1 MTVFHPVVEQDDMK
15 ILVINCGS
23 SSIKYQLFSMEDEL
37 AMVSGLAQRIGEAQG
52 KLSHNKFPDT
62 EQALTI
68 VNEDPIP
75 DHNSGMNTIV
85 SLLTEKEYGVIE
97 DASDISAVGH
107 RVVHGGER
115 FRAPVLID
123 DEVIK
128 AIEETIPLAPLHNPA
143 NLMGIRVAKTLIP
156 QAPQVA
162 IFDTAFHQ
170 TMPPRAYHY
179 SLPYK
184 YYEEL
189 GVRRYGF
196 HGTSHR
202 YVAKEAARLMGRPL
216 LELNLMTIHLGSGAS
231 TCAIEKGRSVD
242 TSMGMTPVAGIIMGT
257 RSGNIDPGI
266 IFYLAKRKGM
276 TLEDLEHV
284 LTHESGLKGICGLND
299 VRDIHNKATEGDKR
313 AQLALDMFVYRI
325 KKYIGNYLAILGRL
339 DGIVFTAGIG
349 EHDVKIR
356 ERCCE
361 KLERLGILIDQ
372 EKNKAQKEEPFEI
385 SKAESSV
392 KVLVI
397 PTNEELEIAQQTK
410 ELLESEGFN

>member
-1 MTVFHPVVEQDDMK
+1 MK
-15 ILVINCGS
+15 ILVLNCGS
-23 SSIKYQLFSMEDEL
+23 SSIKYQLFNMEEEA
-37 AMVSGLAQRIGEAQG
+37 AMASGLAERVGEPQG
-52 KLSHNKFPDT
+52 RLTHNKFPAT
-62 EQALTI
+62 EAESTI
-68 VNEDPIP
+68 AREEPISEHK
-75 DHNSGMNTIV
+75 DGMHMIID
-85 SLLTEKEYGVIE
+85 LLTDEEHGVVN
-97 DASDISAVGH
+97 DASEISAVGH
-107 RVVHGGER
+107 RVVHGGDH
-115 FRAPVLID
+115 FQAPALID
-123 DEVIK
+123 DEVIG

-143 NLMGIRVAKTLIP
+143 NLMGIRVAQTLIS

-179 SLPYK
+179 SLPYE

-216 LELNLMTIHLGSGAS
+216 DNLNLMTIHLGSGAS
-231 TCAIEKGRSVD
+231 TCAIEKGKSVD

-266 IFYLAKRKGM
+266 LFYLAKRRGM
-276 TLEDLEHV
+276 TLEDLDHV
-284 LTHESGLKGICGLND
+284 LTHESGLKGICGFND
-299 VRDIHNKATEGDKR
+299 MRDIHKEATKGNAR
-313 AQLALDMFVYRI
+313 ARLALDMFVYRI

-349 EHDVKIR
+349 EQDVEIR

-361 KLERLGILIDQ
+361 KLERLGIVLDA
-372 EKNKAQKEEPFEI
+372 EKNRSPHEGPLQINTP
-385 SKAESSV
+385 ESLV
-392 KVLVI
+392 ALFVI

-410 ELLESEGFN
+410 ELLEAKGL

>member
-1 MTVFHPVVEQDDMK
+1 MK
-15 ILVINCGS
+15 ILVLNCGS
-23 SSIKYQLFSMEDEL
+23 SSIKYQLFDMED
-37 AMVSGLAQRIGEAQG
+37 ASVMASGLAERVGEPQG
-52 KLSHNKFPDT
+52 KITHRKLPDT
-62 EQALTI
+62 EAESTI
-68 VNEDPIP
+68 IREEPISEHK
-75 DHNSGMNTIV
+75 DGMLMIID
-85 SLLTEKEYGVIE
+85 LLTDKEHGLVN
-97 DASDISAVGH
+97 DAAEISAVGH
-107 RVVHGGER
+107 RVVHGGEH
-115 FRAPVLID
+115 FRAPTLID

-143 NLMGIRVAKTLIP
+143 NLMGIRVAQDLIP

-179 SLPYK
+179 SLPYE
-184 YYEEL
+184 YYTEL

-216 LELNLMTIHLGSGAS
+216 GELNLMTIHLGSGAS

-266 IFYLAKRKGM
+266 ITYLAKSKGM
-276 TLEDLEHV
+276 TIEELDHV
-284 LTHESGLKGICGLND
+284 LTHESGLKGICGFND
-299 VRDIHNKATEGDKR
+299 MRDIHKQAAEGNKR

-349 EHDVKIR
+349 EHDVAIR
-356 ERCCE
+356 KRCCE
-361 KLERLGILIDQ
+361 KLERLGIVLDP
-372 EKNKAQKEEPFEI
+372 EKNKQEHEGPLQI
-385 SKAESSV
+385 SKHESSV
-392 KVLVI
+392 ALFVI

-410 ELLESEGFN
+410 ELLESEGFK

>member
-1 MTVFHPVVEQDDMK
+1 MK
-15 ILVINCGS
+15 ILVLNCGS
-23 SSIKYQLFSMEDEL
+23 SSIKYQLFNMEDG
-37 AMVSGLAQRIGEAQG
+37 AVMASGLAERVGEPQG
-52 KLSHNKFPDT
+52 RLTHNKFPAT
-62 EQALTI
+62 EAESTI
-68 VNEDPIP
+68 AREEPISEHK
-75 DHNSGMNTIV
+75 DGMHMIID
-85 SLLTEKEYGVIE
+85 LLTDEEHGVVN
-97 DASDISAVGH
+97 DASEISAVGH
-107 RVVHGGER
+107 RVVHGGVH
-115 FRAPVLID
+115 FQAPALID
-123 DEVIK
+123 DEVIG

-143 NLMGIRVAKTLIP
+143 NLMGIRVAQTLIP

-179 SLPYK
+179 SLPYE

-216 LELNLMTIHLGSGAS
+216 DNLNLMTIHLGSGAS
-231 TCAIEKGRSVD
+231 TCAIEKGKSVD

-266 IFYLAKRKGM
+266 LFYLAKRRGM
-276 TLEDLEHV
+276 TLEDLDHV
-284 LTHESGLKGICGLND
+284 LTHESGLKGICGFND
-299 VRDIHNKATEGDKR
+299 MRDIHKEATKGDAR
-313 AQLALDMFVYRI
+313 ARLALDMFVYRI

-349 EHDVKIR
+349 EHDVEIR

-361 KLERLGILIDQ
+361 KLERLGIVLDA
-372 EKNKAQKEEPFEI
+372 EKNRSPHEGPLQINTP
-385 SKAESSV
+385 ESSV
-392 KVLVI
+392 ALFVI

-410 ELLESEGFN
+410 ELLEAKGL

>member
-1 MTVFHPVVEQDDMK
+1 MK
-15 ILVINCGS
+15 ILVLNCGS
-23 SSIKYQLFSMEDEL
+23 SSIKYQFFNMEDES
-37 AMVSGLAQRIGEAQG
+37 AMASGIAERVGEPQG
-52 KLSHNKFPDT
+52 KLTHNKLPDT
-62 EQALTI
+62 DAESTL
-68 VNEDPIP
+68 VREEPIA
-75 DHNSGMNTIV
+75 DHKSGMLMVID
-85 SLLTEKEYGVIE
+85 LLTDKKHGVVNDSSE
-97 DASDISAVGH
+97 ISAVGH

-115 FRAPVLID
+115 FQAPVLID
-123 DEVIK
+123 DEVIG

-143 NLMGIRVAKTLIP
+143 NLMGIRVAQALIP
-156 QAPQVA
+156 KAPQVA

-179 SLPYK
+179 SLPYE
-184 YYEEL
+184 YYTEL

-202 YVAKEAARLMGRPL
+202 YVAKEAARLMDRPL
-216 LELNLMTIHLGSGAS
+216 AELNLMTIHLGSGAS
-231 TCAIEKGRSVD
+231 TCAIENGRSVD

-266 IFYLAKRKGM
+266 IFYLAKSKGM
-276 TLEDLEHV
+276 TIEDLDHV

-299 VRDIHNKATEGDKR
+299 MRDIHREAAEGNKR

-349 EHDVKIR
+349 EHDIEIR

-361 KLERLGILIDQ
+361 KLERLGIAIDV
-372 EKNKAQKEEPFEI
+372 EKNKAQKEESLEI
-385 SKAESSV
+385 SKAESPV

-410 ELLESEGFN
+410 ELLEYEGFK

>member
-1 MTVFHPVVEQDDMK
+1 MK
-15 ILVINCGS
+15 ILVLNCGS
-23 SSIKYQLFSMEDEL
+23 SSIKYQLFNMKDE
-37 AMVSGLAQRIGEAQG
+37 AVMASGLAERVGEPQG
-52 KLSHNKFPDT
+52 RLTHYMFPDT
-62 EQALTI
+62 EAQSMI
-68 VNEDPIP
+68 VREEPIP
-75 DHNSGMNTIV
+75 EHKDGMHMIIN
-85 SLLTEKEYGVIE
+85 LLTDEEHGVVN
-97 DASDISAVGH
+97 DASEISAVGH
-107 RVVHGGER
+107 RVVHGGEH
-115 FRAPVLID
+115 FQAPALID
-123 DEVIK
+123 DEVIG

-143 NLMGIRVAKTLIP
+143 NLMGIRVAQILIP

-179 SLPYK
+179 SLPYE

-216 LELNLMTIHLGSGAS
+216 DNLNLMTIHLGSGAS
-231 TCAIEKGRSVD
+231 TCAIEKGKSVD

-266 IFYLAKRKGM
+266 IFYLAKRRGM
-276 TLEDLEHV
+276 TLENLDHV
-284 LTHESGLKGICGLND
+284 LTHESGLKGICGFND
-299 VRDIHNKATEGDKR
+299 MRDIHKMATEGDPR
-313 AQLALDMFVYRI
+313 ARLALDMFVYRI

-349 EHDVKIR
+349 EHDVEIR

-361 KLERLGILIDQ
+361 NLERLGIVLDP
-372 EKNKAQKEEPFEI
+372 EKNKQEHEGPLQINK
-385 SKAESSV
+385 SESSV
-392 KVLVI
+392 ALFVI

-410 ELLESEGFN
+410 ELLEKKGFK

>member
-1 MTVFHPVVEQDDMK
+1 MK
-15 ILVINCGS
+15 ILVLNCGS
-23 SSIKYQLFSMEDEL
+23 SSIKYQLFNMEEEA
-37 AMVSGLAQRIGEAQG
+37 AMASGLAERVGEPQG
-52 KLSHNKFPDT
+52 RLTHNKFPAT
-62 EQALTI
+62 EAESTI
-68 VNEDPIP
+68 VREAPISEHK
-75 DHNSGMNTIV
+75 DGMHMIID
-85 SLLTEKEYGVIE
+85 LLTDEEHGVVN
-97 DASDISAVGH
+97 DASEISAVGH
-107 RVVHGGER
+107 RVVHGGVH
-115 FRAPVLID
+115 FQAPALID
-123 DEVIK
+123 DEVIG

-143 NLMGIRVAKTLIP
+143 NLMGIRVAQTLIS

-179 SLPYK
+179 SLPYE

-216 LELNLMTIHLGSGAS
+216 DNLNLMTIHLGSGAS
-231 TCAIEKGRSVD
+231 TCAIEKGKSVD

-266 IFYLAKRKGM
+266 LFYLAKRRGM
-276 TLEDLEHV
+276 TLEDLDHV
-284 LTHESGLKGICGLND
+284 LTHESGLKGICGFND
-299 VRDIHNKATEGDKR
+299 MRDIHKEATKGDAR
-313 AQLALDMFVYRI
+313 ARLALDMFVYRI

-349 EHDVKIR
+349 EHDVEIR

-361 KLERLGILIDQ
+361 KLERLGIVLDA
-372 EKNKAQKEEPFEI
+372 EKNRSPHEGPLQINTP
-385 SKAESSV
+385 ESSV
-392 KVLVI
+392 ALFVI

-410 ELLESEGFN
+410 ELLEAKGL

>member
-1 MTVFHPVVEQDDMK
+1 MK
-15 ILVINCGS
+15 ILVLNCGS
-23 SSIKYQLFSMEDEL
+23 SSIKYQLFNMEDG
-37 AMVSGLAQRIGEAQG
+37 AVMASGLAERVGEPQG
-52 KLSHNKFPDT
+52 RLTHNKFPAT
-62 EQALTI
+62 EAESTI
-68 VNEDPIP
+68 AREEPISEHK
-75 DHNSGMNTIV
+75 DGMHMIID
-85 SLLTEKEYGVIE
+85 LLTDEEHGVVN
-97 DASDISAVGH
+97 DASEISAVGH
-107 RVVHGGER
+107 RVVHGGDH
-115 FRAPVLID
+115 FQAPALID
-123 DEVIK
+123 DEVIG

-143 NLMGIRVAKTLIP
+143 NLMGIRVAQTLIP

-179 SLPYK
+179 SLPYE

-216 LELNLMTIHLGSGAS
+216 DNLNLMTIHLGSGAS
-231 TCAIEKGRSVD
+231 TCAIEKGKSVD

-266 IFYLAKRKGM
+266 LFYLAKRRGM
-276 TLEDLEHV
+276 TLEDLDHV
-284 LTHESGLKGICGLND
+284 LTHESGLKGICGFND
-299 VRDIHNKATEGDKR
+299 MRDIHKEATKGNAR
-313 AQLALDMFVYRI
+313 ARLALDMFVYRI

-349 EHDVKIR
+349 EHDVEIR

-361 KLERLGILIDQ
+361 KLERLGIVLDA
-372 EKNKAQKEEPFEI
+372 EKNRSPHEGPLQINTP
-385 SKAESSV
+385 ESSV
-392 KVLVI
+392 ALFVI

-410 ELLESEGFN
+410 ELLEAKGL

>member
-1 MTVFHPVVEQDDMK
+1 MK
-15 ILVINCGS
+15 ILVLNCGS
-23 SSIKYQLFSMEDEL
+23 SSIKYQLFNMDDEA
-37 AMVSGLAQRIGEAQG
+37 AMASGLAERVGEPQG
-52 KLSHNKFPDT
+52 RLTHNKFPAT
-62 EQALTI
+62 EAESTI
-68 VNEDPIP
+68 AREAPIP
-75 DHNSGMNTIV
+75 EHKDGMHMIID
-85 SLLTEKEYGVIE
+85 LLTDEEHGVVN
-97 DASDISAVGH
+97 DASEISAVGH
-107 RVVHGGER
+107 RVVHGGEH
-115 FRAPVLID
+115 FQAPAFID
-123 DEVIK
+123 EEVIG

-143 NLMGIRVAKTLIP
+143 NLMGIRVAQTLIP

-179 SLPYK
+179 SLPYE

-202 YVAKEAARLMGRPL
+202 YVAKKAARLMGRPL
-216 LELNLMTIHLGSGAS
+216 DNLNLMTIHLGSGAS
-231 TCAIEKGRSVD
+231 ICAIEKGKSVD

-266 IFYLAKRKGM
+266 LFYLAKRRGM
-276 TLEDLEHV
+276 TLEDLDHV
-284 LTHESGLKGICGLND
+284 LTHESGLKGICGFND
-299 VRDIHNKATEGDKR
+299 MRDIHKEATKGDAR
-313 AQLALDMFVYRI
+313 ARLALDMFVYRI

-349 EHDVKIR
+349 EHDVEIR

-361 KLERLGILIDQ
+361 KLERLGIVLDA
-372 EKNKAQKEEPFEI
+372 EKNRSPHEGPLQINTP
-385 SKAESSV
+385 ESSV
-392 KVLVI
+392 ALFVI

-410 ELLESEGFN
+410 ELLETKGLY

>member
-1 MTVFHPVVEQDDMK
+1 MK
-15 ILVINCGS
+15 ILVLNCGS
-23 SSIKYQLFSMEDEL
+23 SSIKYQLFNMEEEA
-37 AMVSGLAQRIGEAQG
+37 AMASGLAERVGEPQG
-52 KLSHNKFPDT
+52 RLTHNKFPAT
-62 EQALTI
+62 EAESTI
-68 VNEDPIP
+68 VREAPISEHK
-75 DHNSGMNTIV
+75 DGMHMIID
-85 SLLTEKEYGVIE
+85 LLTDEEHGVVN
-97 DASDISAVGH
+97 DASEISAVGH
-107 RVVHGGER
+107 RVVHGGVH
-115 FRAPVLID
+115 FQAPALID
-123 DEVIK
+123 DEVIG

-143 NLMGIRVAKTLIP
+143 NLMGIRVAQTLIS

-179 SLPYK
+179 SLPYE

-216 LELNLMTIHLGSGAS
+216 DNLNLMTIHLGSGAS
-231 TCAIEKGRSVD
+231 TCAIEKGKSVD

-266 IFYLAKRKGM
+266 LFYLAKRRGM
-276 TLEDLEHV
+276 TLEDLDHV
-284 LTHESGLKGICGLND
+284 LTHESGLKGICGFND
-299 VRDIHNKATEGDKR
+299 MRDIHKEATKGNAR
-313 AQLALDMFVYRI
+313 ARLALDMFVYRI

-349 EHDVKIR
+349 EQDVEIR

-361 KLERLGILIDQ
+361 KLERLGIVLDA
-372 EKNKAQKEEPFEI
+372 EKNRSPHEGPLQINTP
-385 SKAESSV
+385 ESSV
-392 KVLVI
+392 ALFVI

-410 ELLESEGFN
+410 ELLEAKGL

>member
-1 MTVFHPVVEQDDMK
+1 MK
-15 ILVINCGS
+15 ILVLNCGS
-23 SSIKYQLFSMEDEL
+23 SSIKYQLFNMEDE
-37 AMVSGLAQRIGEAQG
+37 AVMASGIAERVGEQQG
-52 KLSHNKFPDT
+52 RLTHNKFPDT
-62 EQALTI
+62 ETESTI
-68 VNEDPIP
+68 VREEPILEHK
-75 DHNSGMNTIV
+75 DGMHMIID
-85 SLLTEKEYGVIE
+85 LLTDEQHGVVN
-97 DASDISAVGH
+97 DASEISAVGH
-107 RVVHGGER
+107 RVVHGGEH
-115 FRAPVLID
+115 FQAPTLID
-123 DEVIK
+123 DAVIG

-143 NLMGIRVAKTLIP
+143 NLMGIRVAQTLIP
-156 QAPQVA
+156 QAPQVT

-179 SLPYK
+179 SLPYE

-216 LELNLMTIHLGSGAS
+216 DNLNLMTIHLGSGAS

-266 IFYLAKRKGM
+266 IFYLAKRRGM
-276 TLEDLEHV
+276 TLEDLDHV
-284 LTHESGLKGICGLND
+284 LTHESGLKGICGFND
-299 VRDIHNKATEGDKR
+299 MRDIHSKATEGDKR
-313 AQLALDMFVYRI
+313 AKLALDMFVYRI
-325 KKYIGNYLAILGRL
+325 KKYIGNYLAVLGRL

-349 EHDVKIR
+349 EHDVEIR

-361 KLERLGILIDQ
+361 KLERLGIVLDP
-372 EKNKAQKEEPFEI
+372 EKNRSPHEGPLQINKP
-385 SKAESSV
+385 ESSV
-392 KVLVI
+392 ALFVI

-410 ELLESEGFN
+410 ELLEAKGLW

>member
-1 MTVFHPVVEQDDMK
+1 MK
-15 ILVINCGS
+15 ILVLNCGS
-23 SSIKYQLFSMEDEL
+23 SSIKYQLFNMKDE
-37 AMVSGLAQRIGEAQG
+37 AVMASGLAERVGEPLG
-52 KLSHNKFPDT
+52 RLTHNKFPDT
-62 EQALTI
+62 EAQLTI
-68 VNEDPIP
+68 VREAPIP
-75 DHNSGMNTIV
+75 EHKDGIHMIID
-85 SLLTEKEYGVIE
+85 LLTDEEHGVVN
-97 DASDISAVGH
+97 DASEISAVGH
-107 RVVHGGER
+107 RVVHGGEH
-115 FRAPVLID
+115 FQAPALID
-123 DEVIK
+123 DEVIR

-143 NLMGIRVAKTLIP
+143 NLMGIRVAQTLIP

-162 IFDTAFHQ
+162 VFDTAFHQ

-179 SLPYK
+179 SLPYE

-216 LELNLMTIHLGSGAS
+216 DNLNLMTIHLGSGAS
-231 TCAIEKGRSVD
+231 TCAIEKGKSVD

-266 IFYLAKRKGM
+266 IFYLAKSRGM
-276 TLEDLEHV
+276 TLEDLDHV
-284 LTHESGLKGICGLND
+284 LTHDSGLKGICGLND
-299 VRDIHNKATEGDKR
+299 MRDIHKKAAEGDAR
-313 AQLALDMFVYRI
+313 ARLALDMFVYRI

-349 EHDVKIR
+349 EHDVEIR

-361 KLERLGILIDQ
+361 KLERLGIVLDP
-372 EKNKAQKEEPFEI
+372 EKNRSPHEGPLQINTP
-385 SKAESSV
+385 ESSV
-392 KVLVI
+392 ALFVI

-410 ELLESEGFN
+410 ELLEAKDLQ

>member
-1 MTVFHPVVEQDDMK
+1 MK
-15 ILVINCGS
+15 ILVLNCGS
-23 SSIKYQLFSMEDEL
+23 SSIKYQLFNMEDE
-37 AMVSGLAQRIGEAQG
+37 AVMASGLAERIGEPQG
-52 KLSHNKFPDT
+52 RLTHNKFLDT
-62 EQALTI
+62 EAESTI
-68 VNEDPIP
+68 VREEPISEHK
-75 DHNSGMNTIV
+75 DGMHMIID
-85 SLLTEKEYGVIE
+85 LLTDEQHGVVN
-97 DASDISAVGH
+97 DASEISAVGH
-107 RVVHGGER
+107 RVVHGGEH
-115 FRAPVLID
+115 FQAPTLID
-123 DEVIK
+123 DAVIG

-143 NLMGIRVAKTLIP
+143 NLMGIRVAQTLIP

-162 IFDTAFHQ
+162 IFDTSFHQ

-179 SLPYK
+179 SLPYE

-216 LELNLMTIHLGSGAS
+216 DNLNLMTIHLGNGAS

-266 IFYLAKRKGM
+266 IFYLAKRRDM
-276 TLEDLEHV
+276 TIEDLDYV
-284 LTHESGLKGICGLND
+284 LTHESGLKGICGFND
-299 VRDIHNKATEGDKR
+299 MRDIHSKAKEGDKR
-313 AQLALDMFVYRI
+313 AKLALDMFVYRI
-325 KKYIGNYLAILGRL
+325 KKYIGNYLAVLGCL

-349 EHDVKIR
+349 EHDVEIR

-361 KLERLGILIDQ
+361 KLDRLGIVIDP
-372 EKNKAQKEEPFEI
+372 EKNRLPHEGPLQINSP
-385 SKAESSV
+385 ESSV
-392 KVLVI
+392 ALFVI

-410 ELLESEGFN
+410 ELLEAKGLN

>member
-1 MTVFHPVVEQDDMK
+1 MK
-15 ILVINCGS
+15 ILVLNFGS
-23 SSIKYQLFSMEDEL
+23 SSIKYQLFHMENEL
-37 AMVSGLAQRIGEAQG
+37 VMASGLAERIGEAQG
-52 KLSHNKFPDT
+52 KLTHKKLPDT
-62 EQALTI
+62 EEELTN
-68 VNEDPIP
+68 VREEPIA
-75 DHNSGMNTIV
+75 DHKKGMNTIV
-85 SLLTEKEYGVIE
+85 SLLSGNEYGVIK
-97 DASDISAVGH
+97 DAAEILAVGH

-115 FRAPVLID
+115 FQAPALID

-128 AIEETIPLAPLHNPA
+128 AIEETVPLAPLHNPA
-143 NLMGIRVAKTLIP
+143 NLMGIRVAQTLIP

-179 SLPYK
+179 SLPYE
-184 YYEEL
+184 YYTKL

-216 LELNLMTIHLGSGAS
+216 DALNLMTIHLGSGAS
-231 TCAIEKGRSVD
+231 TCAIENGKSVD

-266 IFYLAKRKGM
+266 MIYLAKTKEM
-276 TLEDLEHV
+276 TVEELDHV

-299 VRDIHNKATEGDKR
+299 MRDIHKKAAEGDKR

-325 KKYIGNYLAILGRL
+325 KKYIGNYSAILGHL
-339 DGIVFTAGIG
+339 DGLVFTAGIG
-349 EHDVKIR
+349 EHDIEIR

-361 KLERLGILIDQ
+361 KLERLGIVLDP
-372 EKNKAQKEEPFEI
+372 EKNKQEHNGPLQINKP
-385 SKAESSV
+385 ESSV
-392 KVLVI
+392 ALFVI
-397 PTNEELEIAQQTK
+397 PTNEELEIALQTR
-410 ELLESEGFN
+410 ELLESKGFK

>member
-1 MTVFHPVVEQDDMK
+1 MK
-15 ILVINCGS
+15 ILVLNCGS
-23 SSIKYQLFSMEDEL
+23 SSIKYQLFEMEDESVM
-37 AMVSGLAQRIGEAQG
+37 ASGLAERIGEAQG
-52 KLSHNKFPDT
+52 KLTHKKLPETPD
-62 EQALTI
+62 EWA
-68 VNEDPIP
+68 VVKDEPIAE
-75 DHNSGMNTIV
+75 HKSGMLMIIELITDKEHGIV
-85 SLLTEKEYGVIE
+85 A
-97 DASDISAVGH
+97 DASEISAVGH

-115 FRAPVLID
+115 FQAPVLID

-128 AIEETIPLAPLHNPA
+128 AIEETTALAPLHNPA
-143 NLMGIRVAKTLIP
+143 NLMGIRVAQALIP

-179 SLPYK
+179 SLPYE
-184 YYEEL
+184 YYTEL

-216 LELNLMTIHLGSGAS
+216 DELNLMTIHLGSGAS
-231 TCAIEKGRSVD
+231 TCAIENGKSVD

-266 IFYLAKRKGM
+266 IFYLAKSRGM
-276 TLEDLEHV
+276 TIEELDHV

-299 VRDIHNKATEGDKR
+299 MRDIHKKATEGDKR

-325 KKYIGNYLAILGRL
+325 KKYIGNYSAILGHL

-349 EHDVKIR
+349 EHDVEIR

-361 KLERLGILIDQ
+361 KLERLGIVLDP
-372 EKNKAQKEEPFEI
+372 EKNKQEHEGPLQINKP
-385 SKAESSV
+385 ESSV
-392 KVLVI
+392 KIFVI

-410 ELLESEGFN
+410 ELLESKGFK